1 MEKQY
6 IYKAYISPFSGT
18 LNIGKCEVLK
28 MGENRLTIQ
37 PIKPYFQEEKVSKNK
52 SFFNLKNALQECI
65 EIAERRIENHK
76 KRNIRYDGLKKGL
89 KYTRKKIEDLKED

>member
-1 MEKQY
+1 MEKY
-6 IYKAYISPFSGT
+6 IYKAFINPFTSV

-28 MGENRLTIQ
+28 MGENRLTIR

-65 EIAERRIENHK
+65 ETAERRIENHK
-76 KRNIRYDGLKKGL
+76 KRNIRCDGLKKGL
-89 KYTRKKIEDLKED
+89 KYTRKRIEDL